1 MVAWGN
7 TGYSGVFY
15 GRCEADTLAGEADAS
30 KMQTAEVEDESGH
43 ASDGAVD
50 NAEATGNPEIG
61 FGVVDHFATDAEL
74 AAED

>member
-1 MVAWGN
+1 
-7 TGYSGVFY
+7 
-15 GRCEADTLAGEADAS
+15 
-30 KMQTAEVEDESGH
+30 MQTAEVEDESGH